1 MKVAIRLDVSTEIG
15 TGHAKRMSAVAHAL
29 RENGAEIWFIH
40 RQLDLDAG
48 SFLDLD
54 DAAIL
59 SLAPPEAAFT
69 PDPLVPHSHWA
80 RVPQERDAEETCA
93 ALRGQD
99 FDAVIVDHYA
109 FDARWHDAVRDRLGV
124 PLMVIDDLADR
135 RLSGEWL
142 VDHNFHPDHGA
153 KYAGLT
159 PASMHMLAGPAF
171 AMLGPIY
178 AGAPRYEMHDQVGS
192 IGVFMGGV
200 DACGAN
206 FTVLDAFDS
215 IGWEGPVEIVST
227 SANPALD
234 RLRARI
240 ANRAGTSLALDLPNL
255 AEFFARH
262 DLQIGAG
269 GGAIWERCCIGP
281 PTVCMVCADNQ
292 RLSVPF
298 LDAAGVVLGYDPGDG
313 ATPPQV
319 SLAQTIECA
328 IGDAS
333 KRRAMNRAAT
343 ALVDGKGAMRIAQAL
358 FGSA

>member
-1 MKVAIRLDVSTEIG
+1 MA
-15 TGHAKRMSAVAHAL
+15 AVAHAL
-29 RENGAEIWFIH
+29 QENGAETCFVH
-40 RQLDLDAG
+40 RQLGLDAAP
-48 SFLDLD
+48 FLGID
-54 DAAIL
+54 DAAIVRL
-59 SLAPPEAAFT
+59 EPPNERFI
-69 PDPLVPHSHWA
+69 PDPSVPHSHWA

-93 ALRGQD
+93 ALRDQSI
-99 FDAVIVDHYA
+99 DAIIVDHYA
-109 FDARWHDAVRDRLGV
+109 FDARWHDAVRKGLGV

-135 RLSGEWL
+135 RLSGDWL

-171 AMLGPIY
+171 AMLGPAY

-206 FTVLDAFDS
+206 FTVLDALDT

-240 ANRAGTSLALDLPNL
+240 ADRTDTSLALDLPNL
-255 AEFFARH
+255 AAFFARH

-298 LDAAGVVLGYDPGDG
+298 LDAAGVVLGHDPGAG
-313 ATPPQV
+313 ATSPQV
-319 SLAQTIECA
+319 SLARTIECA